1 MDIFKTLKNLF
12 TKSEKFEG
20 IRPINIYLMRLIY
33 ILMFFVLG
41 KDVWSHILS
50 YSGNWNENEAMAW
63 SIWAAFSTL
72 ALLGIVRTVEMIPI
86 LLLEIFYKV
95 LWLILV
101 AYPLWQ
107 SNELV
112 GSGIEETAFAFSLVV
127 LPILAVPWG
136 YVFKTY
142 ILGKKNA

>member
-1 MDIFKTLKNLF
+1 MTYEEKYNFAVKELEAAKIW
-12 TKSEKFEG
+12 KSNYNP
-20 IRPINIYLMRLIY
+20 PITAL
-33 ILMFFVLG
+33 
-41 KDVWSHILS
+41 
-50 YSGNWNENEAMAW
+50 
-63 SIWAAFSTL
+63 L
-72 ALLGIVRTVEMIPI
+72 ALLGIFRTVEMIPI

-101 AYPLWQ
+101 VYPLWQ

-112 GSGIEETAFAFSLVV
+112 GSGIEETAFAFALVV

-136 YVFKTY
+136 YVFKRY

>member
-1 MDIFKTLKNLF
+1 MLKTLF
-12 TKSEKFEG
+12 TKSTKFEG

-63 SIWAAFSTL
+63 SIWAAFSAL